1 MAEKYIPFFVPTI
14 GNEEIREVAKVMKS
28 GWITSG
34 HVTEKFEKE
43 FKNYIGCKYTAAV
56 NSGTAA
62 LHLALDAIGLRPDDE
77 VHNHAHD
84 LCRNGRSNSL
94 FSRPAGVC

>member
-34 HVTEKFEKE
+34 HVTEQFEKE

-56 NSGTAA
+56 NSG
-62 LHLALDAIGLRPDDE
+62 IGWFVR
-77 VHNHAHD
+77 
-84 LCRNGRSNSL
+84 
-94 FSRPAGVC
+94 